1 MRKSIAIKIYDDI
14 IKLRKRKKD
23 YWRCYY
29 LFNEK
34 LFRMTLLREG
44 ISLQQIAELLGINL
58 VTLYRKMKG
67 NSDFYR
73 DEVQQI
79 CDYLHLDLKEKEDIF
94 FD

>member
-1 MRKSIAIKIYDDI
+1 M
-14 IKLRKRKKD
+14 
-23 YWRCYY
+23 
-29 LFNEK
+29 FNEK

-94 FD
+94 LIKKLRKRKTKIKC

>member
-1 MRKSIAIKIYDDI
+1 M
-14 IKLRKRKKD
+14 
-23 YWRCYY
+23 
-29 LFNEK
+29 FNEK

-44 ISLQQIAELLGINL
+44 ISLQQISELLGINL

-94 FD
+94 FDLKITETQKRKVISNGNKWQKN